1 MQTTLKRLFSLLLVM
16 VLVLGMVPS
25 AFAAELTETTAPEET
40 GDMTTPVEAESEENT
55 MPQAE
60 TTDQEETT
68 TETQPSTEETE
79 PTAITNAT
87 DAMDPDTT
95 GPATDP
101 TEATAPATVPVEE
114 TQPETIPEVLEEP
127 DSLELLA
134 EDGIMLAS
142 STTGNVTLFDQA
154 SPDYTVRLSSQISVT
169 YRPNG
174 TGSAVT
180 AYHKNLG
187 WHFARYGGVSYPNN
201 PIYCIEPHKEY
212 AASTPGNYVDHGVTV
227 DGSGGGRGS
236 DVWYAL
242 PADHREAITL
252 ILLYSNQ
259 MWDDSYNVLTTPR
272 ASNPNVPL
280 KVATQF
286 LIYEI
291 VTGLRDASTFQ
302 SNSSNGYTDGDVFY
316 NAGVANVDNFA
327 PNYNAIV
334 NSVQAA
340 MKIPSFTSKDR
351 NSAPTITLTG
361 DETSVYDSNGVL
373 SNFSFTDGSGAE
385 FCKSG
390 NSLYITQA
398 GTISPTTVFSCSRN
412 LPSAKDSSVS
422 IWYGGT
428 SKYQACVSLYSP
440 SSGSLNAYFK
450 LKAPAKGNI
459 SLTKTTEDGK
469 NLSGWSFGV
478 YSNSACT
485 ALVSGPHTTN
495 SSGKISITDLPAGTY
510 YVKELGHTDSS
521 IHALYT
527 CASTNPQ
534 RVTVTSGGT
543 ATVSFY
549 NKLNTGNA
557 KLIKATNTG
566 ENVSGWKIGLY
577 SDSGCTSQVSGSPFT
592 TGSDGTVTV
601 SGLKPGTYYAKEV
614 GSADSY
620 WACDTEIKAVRVEV
634 NKTASVTF
642 TNTHYGRIEFHKTTN
657 TGNHLGGWT
666 FQVRDTEGNVVGD
679 YATDET
685 GYACTENLLPGRY
698 TVQELPTDDLYWTV
712 ELGFHTVT
720 VEGGRNAVDK
730 WHNKEQGLGWFYKKT
745 NTGENVEGWHITVY
759 SDEGCTQEVCSV
771 TTNSE
776 GKVGYYLDPG
786 TYWAKETGDE
796 HGRFE
801 NEYWMVDETVQQFE
815 IKPHENTKIT
825 FTNVQYGKLQIRKT
839 MDTDGSVEGWR
850 FKITNVSGVEIEGSP
865 FTMDK
870 NGVILTKNLLPGTF
884 TVEELIPE
892 DSLFYCKSQNPQT
905 VTVTQGQT
913 AEVSFVNALRPGKVT
928 VNKVDITGSPLAG
941 ATFLLEWSEDGA
953 LWYPVKYADAMV
965 KGGCSNP
972 NLVDG
977 CLTTGAD
984 GVLELGNLYPG
995 LQYRLMETK
1004 APDGYNLLQSP
1015 AFEGE
1020 LPVDDLT
1027 VEVRVTNVRTFTMP
1041 KTGASSGMILR
1052 IMSLVSGLVCF
1063 SLLIVH
1069 CRKRKV

>member
-1 MQTTLKRLFSLLLVM
+1 MAKTIKRCTSFLLVLM
-16 VLVLGMVPS
+16 LVVMMLPT
-25 AFAAELTETTAPEET
+25 AFAAEVSEDSTAATKETVSETTSETTVSTMPEENADVSQSPPDET
-40 GDMTTPVEAESEENT
+40 G
-55 MPQAE
+55 E
-60 TTDQEETT
+60 TSAATDSTGS
-68 TETQPSTEETE
+68 TEPDSTEET
-79 PTAITNAT
+79 TASEEE
-87 DAMDPDTT
+87 
-95 GPATDP
+95 
-101 TEATAPATVPVEE
+101 EA
-114 TQPETIPEVLEEP
+114 QPETIPEVLEEL
-127 DSLELLA
+127 DSPELLT
-134 EDGIMLAS
+134 EDGIMLTS
-142 STTGNVTLFDQA
+142 STIGNVTLFDQA

-201 PIYCIEPHKEY
+201 PIYCIEPHKEF

-242 PADHREAITL
+242 PAERREAITL

-351 NSAPTITLTG
+351 NSAPTIALTG
-361 DETSVYDSNGVL
+361 DETMVTDSNGVL
-373 SNFSFTDGSGAE
+373 SNFSFTDGNGAE
-385 FCKSG
+385 FYKSG
-390 NSLYITQA
+390 SSLYITQA
-398 GTISPTTVFSCSRN
+398 GTISPSTVFSCSRN
-412 LPSAKDSSVS
+412 LPSAKNSSVS

-428 SKYQACVSLYSP
+428 STYQACVSLYTP
-440 SSGSLNAYFK
+440 STGSLNAYFK
-450 LKAPAKGNI
+450 LQAPAKGNI

-469 NLSGWSFGV
+469 NLSGWGFGV

-485 ALVSGPHTTN
+485 SLVSGPHTTN
-495 SSGKISITDLPAGTY
+495 NSGKISVTGLSAGTY
-510 YVKELGHTDSS
+510 YIKELGHSDSS

-534 RVTVTSGGT
+534 RVTVATGGT

-549 NKLNTGNA
+549 NKLNTGNI

-566 ENVSGWKIGLY
+566 KNVSGWKIGLY
-577 SDSGCTSQVSGSPFT
+577 TDSRCTSQVSGSPFT

-614 GSADSY
+614 SSADSY
-620 WACDTEIKAVRVEV
+620 WVCDTEIKTVQVEV
-634 NKTASVTF
+634 NKTTSVTF
-642 TNTHYGRIEFHKTTN
+642 TNVHYGRIEFHKTTN
-657 TGNHLGGWT
+657 TGNHLGGWI
-666 FQVRDTEGNVVGD
+666 FQVWNADGDVVGE
-679 YATDET
+679 YTTDEA
-685 GYACTENLLPGRY
+685 GYACTENLLPGRH

-712 ELGFHTVT
+712 ELGYHTVT
-720 VEGGRNAVDK
+720 VEAGRNAVDQ

-745 NTGENVEGWHITVY
+745 NTGENMEGWNITVY
-759 SDEGCTQEVCSV
+759 SDESCTQEVCSV
-771 TTNSE
+771 TTNAE

-815 IKPHENTKIT
+815 IKPHEDTAVTFENVHCGQLKIIKSMNGEGPLSGWQ
-825 FTNVQYGKLQIRKT
+825 FRI
-839 MDTDGSVEGWR
+839 TDS
-850 FKITNVSGVEIEGSP
+850 SGAEIAGSP
-865 FTMDK
+865 FTTDES
-870 NGVILTKNLLPGTF
+870 GLILTGMLQPGEYK
-884 TVEELIPE
+884 VEELIPE
-892 DSLFYCKSQNPQT
+892 NSLYYCATENPRT
-905 VTVTQGQT
+905 VTVKPGET
-913 AEVSFVNALRPGKVT
+913 AQVPFTNALRPGKIT
-928 VNKVDITGSPLAG
+928 IEKVDIQGEPLVG
-941 ATFLLEWSEDGA
+941 AKFQLEWSEGGS
-953 LWYPVKYADAMV
+953 LWWPVEYTDSETV
-965 KGGCSNP
+965 TEGRCFNP
-972 NLVDG
+972 DLEDG
-977 CLTTGAD
+977 CLTSGKDGLLEWTG
-984 GVLELGNLYPG
+984 LHPG
-995 LQYRLMETK
+995 LMYRVTELE
-1004 APDGYNLLQSP
+1004 APDGYSLLTEA
-1015 AFEGE
+1015 AFEGT
-1020 LPVDDLT
+1020 LPADDLT
-1027 VEVRVTNVRTFTMP
+1027 VSFRVVNCESFKLP
-1041 KTGASSGMILR
+1041 QTGSGSAAFLR
-1052 IMSLVSGLVCF
+1052 IARLLGTILCVILLTVSYCKER
-1063 SLLIVH
+1063 
-1069 CRKRKV
+1069 RK